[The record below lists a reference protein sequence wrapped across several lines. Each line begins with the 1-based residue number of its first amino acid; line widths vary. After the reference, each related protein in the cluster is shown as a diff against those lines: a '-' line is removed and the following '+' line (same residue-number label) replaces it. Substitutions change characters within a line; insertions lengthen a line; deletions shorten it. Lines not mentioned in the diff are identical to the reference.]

1 MPDDKDKNSGSDKQ
15 LDAAKKSETTKNI
28 SEKTWE
34 DDEDWMDEPSVI
46 NPGC

>member
-1 MPDDKDKNSGSDKQ
+1 MHDDKEKTNDKEQ
-15 LDAAKKSETTKNI
+15 EEATKNI

-34 DDEDWMDEPSVI
+34 DDDDWMEDPSGI

>member
-1 MPDDKDKNSGSDKQ
+1 MPEDKNRQTNEEEQEK
-15 LDAAKKSETTKNI
+15 AKKDL

-34 DDEDWMDEPSVI
+34 DDDDWMDDPSGI

>member
-1 MPDDKDKNSGSDKQ
+1 MPDEKEESKEQ
-15 LDAAKKSETTKNI
+15 PTKKI

-34 DDEDWMDEPSVI
+34 DDEDWMDDPSGI

>member
-1 MPDDKDKNSGSDKQ
+1 MSDDKDK
-15 LDAAKKSETTKNI
+15 TTKEEELEAGKDL

-34 DDEDWMDEPSVI
+34 DDDDWMDDPSGI